1 MVWKIVCSAIGV
13 LVVIGIAAVGP
24 DVRRYMRM
32 RSM

>member
-1 MVWKIVCSAIGV
+1 MVWKIVFSAIGV
-13 LVVIGIAAVGP
+13 IVVVAIAAVGP